1 MSDKVE
7 AEKIA
12 ADRVQIRAELGL
24 SNVNAI
30 AEAGA
35 AANRAEAAA
44 ERAHDDANKAIDA
57 NTKSQQ
63 AKTIATQQAATATN
77 KATEAKASA
86 DKASAISGM
95 DRVEDAVDLAL
106 MDKFM
111 WSRNRATFDGM
122 ADEVKRTRSGSG
134 WDEFGRHYAADASS
148 VINEG
153 MWATPLTPNQLVI
166 GRRFSDG
173 GGMSRTD
180 EGGPTVDGVKIKL
193 GSVAD
198 ASSQANFKYPPA
210 PDGTQVADTSGDVR
224 GSGKPKLDLK
234 VDKDPKYNDVAAT
247 VNEAVARAFEGAVKN
262 GDFRKGTTDWIPYG
276 AVTQTVSNGVITV
289 AVNATGGGGSYQNIV
304 ATANKK
310 LRLEVT
316 GLEKVASTGQVIIYD
331 GASFTDQLVRISPEN
346 GKNQTITVTPTKEAI
361 RVYFYAGSNV
371 GESVSLNSFSVA
383 PVTESVILTRQ
394 DLSFLETWREVMGS
408 GSGEKDIYCPNGLP
422 QYGATSYLG
431 IPLVDLSTTSI
442 GLGYAKF
449 GEWQDDADVI
459 SKVMVWSTLSLANK
473 KKVVDNDPNMYYDES
488 LDKPVCVRARGRVI
502 EGLGSWG
509 SNVMPQR
516 SVAADF
522 VYTSKVRVH
531 CQGSS
536 EVSLDFNELS
546 TFWRDGF
553 SNAISTSTDVTNDNN
568 IWQSRN
574 DYTSIPSIENKCFA
588 LPLALTQRLNNGG
601 YHPSYNPWGCNS
613 WLNAANDPSGGP
625 YWKWWQSESHK
636 PNSKM
641 DCFDYGL
648 AGSGHKVYEKG
659 GVIGS
664 FTGRTD
670 SLEFS
675 DAIYATEVED
685 KRLPST
691 KQEAD
696 RLSEDTM
703 RLNVDGSYRGK
714 GRVPFM
720 TACRFEAHPTNPTVG
735 NLARVSNGERILGSE
750 LAHPEKLPI
759 LTSSTNAV
767 NARSVGL
774 AATNDSLKVFIY
786 QSDGNILTNGTSD
799 GNVDGDIVY
808 LPLISDSTPEFNIL
822 PYVNIACAADDLAT
836 IFPDGCIGEWIPEDL
851 VNGNVLNLTRK
862 AIGNGKQVYTT
873 DRGQNWTESAL
884 TINSDNEVTS
894 LAAGSLSLI
903 YFDSPAD
910 VTEKINNPTVYAK
923 SDKAFVTCSSDISKG
938 NRLAAS
944 LSGVIGKSTQVDS
957 HGTVALLKC
966 TETNGK
972 LSEVSGEYPVNSPI
986 DLTEPNS
993 GDKAVKTLYGL
1004 VDEDG
1009 LLYPAFWGCSVVWE
1023 VFTSSATIT
1032 AGSPS
1037 QQINKGSIFSVS
1049 GFSNGEVSG
1058 LLRAVRDIPAGT
1070 WAANKFDGYYQSD
1083 NGFITDSDT
1092 IAPFVSSPS
1101 GRWVDDA
1108 TPIVSGEVLKTDSE
1122 GNAILAFCH
1131 RGLNPVAIADYTQS
1145 AVPRVK

>member
-44 ERAHDDANKAIDA
+44 ERAHDEANEAIDA
-57 NTKSQQ
+57 NNKAQQ

-134 WDEFGRHYAADASS
+134 WDEWGKHNVDHP
-148 VINEG
+148 INEG
-153 MWATPLTPNQLVI
+153 MWVIPTYPNILKI
-166 GRRFSDG
+166 GRHRENAG
-173 GGMSRTD
+173 KRGVSRTNN
-180 EGGPTVDGVKIKL
+180 PIPVVDGIKFNFQ
-193 GSVAD
+193 SVSVSYSD
-198 ASSQANFKYPPA
+198 ECTFLQPPA
-210 PDGTQVADTSGDVR
+210 PDGTQVADTTGDVR

-247 VNEAVARAFEGAVKN
+247 VNEAVARAFEGVVKN
-262 GDFRKGTTDWIPYG
+262 GDFRNGTTHWNGTSGRVISASNGRLTSTTPSSGTGNHTTQQNSVYAKGTFKVRFTCHSLGFDDRFIWWTADDSYH
-276 AVTQTVSNGVITV
+276 GVPVKLGVNEITFTNSGTV
-289 AVNATGGGGSYQNIV
+289 ARHLIFQSAVRDGSENVY
-304 ATANKK
+304 
-310 LRLEVT
+310 
-316 GLEKVASTGQVIIYD
+316 SD
-331 GASFTDQLVRISPEN
+331 ISL
-346 GKNQTITVTPTKEAI
+346 T
-361 RVYFYAGSNV
+361 
-371 GESVSLNSFSVA
+371 

-394 DLSFLETWREVMGS
+394 DLSFLETWREVIGS

-431 IPLVDLSTTSI
+431 IPLVDLRTTNI

-449 GEWQDDADVI
+449 GEWQDDSDVI

-502 EGLGSWG
+502 EGLGDKWDNVLPVKTDTLWYQQSILQLTVMAQMSSDSYEPNSWERSFVSKDHN
-509 SNVMPQR
+509 SN
-516 SVAADF
+516 
-522 VYTSKVRVH
+522 
-531 CQGSS
+531 SS
-536 EVSLDFNELS
+536 GESGAFQVVKGDDS
-546 TFWRDGF
+546 
-553 SNAISTSTDVTNDNN
+553 
-568 IWQSRN
+568 
-574 DYTSIPSIENKCFA
+574 FA
-588 LPLALTQRLNNGG
+588 LPIALTQRLNRGA
-601 YHPSYNPWGCNS
+601 YHPSYNPWGCGNIRKS
-613 WLNAANDPSGGP
+613 ADTSPSQWF
-625 YWKWWQSESHK
+625 WKDSYK
-636 PNSKM
+636 PKSNKE
-641 DCFDYGL
+641 CFTEKSPNT
-648 AGSGHKVYEKG
+648 GSISSAY
-659 GVIGS
+659 S
-664 FTGRTD
+664 GRHD
-670 SLEFS
+670 SLRFY
-675 DAIYATEVED
+675 DAVYATEVHD

-696 RLSEDTM
+696 RLNEDTL
-703 RLNVDGSYRGK
+703 RLNVDGTYRGK

-759 LTSSTNAV
+759 LASSTNAV
-767 NARSVGL
+767 NARSVGF

-822 PYVNIACAADDLAT
+822 PYVNIACAPADLLA
-836 IFPDGCIGEWIPEDL
+836 IFPDGCIGEWIPETL
-851 VNGNVLNLTRK
+851 VNGNMLNLTRK

-873 DRGQNWTESAL
+873 DREQNWTESAL

-1032 AGSPS
+1032 AGTAF

-1108 TPIVSGEVLKTDSE
+1108 TPIVSGEVLKTDSK
-1122 GNAILAFCH
+1122 GNAVLAFCH